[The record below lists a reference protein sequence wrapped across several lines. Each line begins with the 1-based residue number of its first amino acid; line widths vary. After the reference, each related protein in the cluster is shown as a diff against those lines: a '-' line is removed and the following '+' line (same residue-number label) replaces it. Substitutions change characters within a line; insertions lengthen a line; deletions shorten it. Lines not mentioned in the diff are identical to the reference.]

1 MVDNKNNE
9 YNYRIGDLKLL
20 LIHHKAK
27 YIDLIRESKIID
39 EESYTFIDTITKQID
54 DLKHEVIRFEEMFE
68 AYRLNIDDKKTH
80 KLNNK

>member
-27 YIDLIRESKIID
+27 YFDLIRESKIID

-54 DLKHEVIRFEEMFE
+54 DLKNEVIRFEEMFE